1 MRRLGT
7 HLALI
12 SLIGGIGSASPAGAQ
27 ELADERAR
35 VLATAEGALEA
46 ISAENMI
53 AFTDFMVDETI
64 MFRVADRDGRVQYS
78 ARTRAE
84 SRSNS
89 PSADIEERGFDPE
102 VRISGPLAM
111 VWLPYDLYLDGEWS
125 HCGVDAFTL
134 LRIDGDWRIAS
145 LAWTIEQ
152 PPACKGH
159 PDGPPGVDN
168 RQRQEADSL
177 SVLRVSG
184 NVKNPL
190 SLTLAD
196 IAALPHQEV
205 VAEVHGRSV
214 KYRGV
219 ALGAVLQ
226 RAGVPEGREIVR
238 TVVVARATDAYE
250 AVFSLAE
257 LTPDFVDRI
266 ALVADARDGEP
277 LPAGEGPVRLV
288 VPGEKEGARWVRQLI
303 ELEVRRVR

>member
-1 MRRLGT
+1 M
-7 HLALI
+7 
-12 SLIGGIGSASPAGAQ
+12 
-27 ELADERAR
+27 
-35 VLATAEGALEA
+35 
-46 ISAENMI
+46 
-53 AFTDFMVDETI
+53 
-64 MFRVADRDGRVQYS
+64 
-78 ARTRAE
+78 
-84 SRSNS
+84 
-89 PSADIEERGFDPE
+89 
-102 VRISGPLAM
+102 
-111 VWLPYDLYLDGEWS
+111 
-125 HCGVDAFTL
+125 
-134 LRIDGDWRIAS
+134 
-145 LAWTIEQ
+145 
-152 PPACKGH
+152 
-159 PDGPPGVDN
+159 DN